1 MFCKRLWKS
10 LGLLFEGYCF
20 PVSYIDIP
28 FRNAVQVVDPRF
40 THVMKEADHRCF
52 LGDRLPQ
59 EMPEYTRGAP
69 FGMNALRHFQDYL
82 CLPPTILSA
91 LLAYEFSQ
99 NHPDTGPSPEGRS
112 IGHVRDKSAPTG
124 GWMILLI
131 CFSWPISYTYLA
143 MVFIKVSFL
152 LCDFVASLKKIT
164 FLSIFLDALDL
175 AFSASVTGEYGE

>member
-1 MFCKRLWKS
+1 
-10 LGLLFEGYCF
+10 
-20 PVSYIDIP
+20 
-28 FRNAVQVVDPRF
+28 
-40 THVMKEADHRCF
+40 
-52 LGDRLPQ
+52 
-59 EMPEYTRGAP
+59 MPEYTRGAP
-69 FGMNALRHFQDYL
+69 FETNALRHFQDYL
-82 CLPPTILSA
+82 CLPPIILSA

-131 CFSWPISYTYLA
+131 CFSWPISYRYLA
-143 MVFIKVSFL
+143 MLFIKVLFL
-152 LCDFVASLKKIT
+152 LCDLIASLKKFA